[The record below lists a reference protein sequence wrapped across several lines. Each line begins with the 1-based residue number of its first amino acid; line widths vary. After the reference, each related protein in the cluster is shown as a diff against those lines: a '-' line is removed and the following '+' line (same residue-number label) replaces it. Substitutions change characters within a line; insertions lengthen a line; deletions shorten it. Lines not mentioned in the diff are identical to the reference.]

1 MACTQTAGGGHRAT
15 GASCT
20 CPRDSGLRAAR
31 PAAPGPADTQPR
43 VRPLPFPTARPGPF
57 FSRPSQIPSCLPF
70 IFCCIGPS
78 LLLESPVPTGQ
89 SPRSAEQGCHIPA
102 ASPSALSAGYFFLAG
117 WELENDSCIFLLDWS
132 PYFTYLPKSSPSPAG
147 IDVHV
152 TRPMTATVMAT
163 TSWLSC
169 LTEETRE
176 AGAVACS
183 GRHPVPRAPAAGDG
197 GGAGHAPPRPSET
210 ALAPAAGVTPALSRG
225 AREGPPLP
233 PAPAP
238 SCAPGYLTTRPRALS
253 RGSA

>member
-1 MACTQTAGGGHRAT
+1 MLAQGRPRSPAHRGGHQGPPRGHGLHTDGWRGAPCHRRLLHLPSRLRPPGRA
-15 GASCT
+15 S
-20 CPRDSGLRAAR
+20 S
-31 PAAPGPADTQPR
+31 APGPADTQPG
-43 VRPLPFPTARPGPF
+43 VRPLPFPTAQPGPF

-89 SPRSAEQGCHIPA
+89 SPRSAEQGWHIPA

-147 IDVHV
+147 TDVHV
-152 TRPMTATVMAT
+152 TGAMTATVMAT

-183 GRHPVPRAPAAGDG
+183 GRHPVPPG
-197 GGAGHAPPRPSET
+197 PSS
-210 ALAPAAGVTPALSRG
+210 G
-225 AREGPPLP
+225 
-233 PAPAP
+233 
-238 SCAPGYLTTRPRALS
+238 
-253 RGSA
+253 